1 MQTISNHTRK
11 AKKKHSCDASHFIHE
26 HKNECM
32 SVDYEND
39 GYKCKGINP
48 GDIYES
54 QFNKDG
60 GDTWQ
65 FKACLPCLKYVA
77 ENDIDMSGDR

>member
-1 MQTISNHTRK
+1 
-11 AKKKHSCDASHFIHE
+11 
-26 HKNECM
+26 M